1 MSETVSFETRGNL
14 GIIRIDNPPVNALSK
29 SVRAGLVDAISKAAS
44 DDSVKASIL
53 ICAGRTFIVGADIKE
68 FDQPPEDMRALAF
81 TDAFEASPKPIVA
94 AIHGTAL
101 GGGFEVALVC
111 HYRCAVASAKVG
123 LPEVALGLLPGAG
136 GTQRLPR
143 AIGAEKALEMIT
155 TGQPISVAEAHENGV
170 IDRLLDGD
178 LLEGALKYAE
188 ELVADAAPL
197 RKLRNLDVDTA
208 TASVEVFAESRK
220 RIAKRSRG
228 FFAPERCVQAVEA
241 AVALPFKEGI
251 EREWELFIECVKSP
265 ESAAQRHVF
274 FGERMVAKIPDIP
287 KDTPVRDI
295 KSVAVIGA
303 GTMGG
308 GIAMS
313 FANAGIPVVI
323 KEIEE
328 APLQRGLEIIEK
340 NYLNTAKKGRLTDQQ
355 VRERVSLITGSTDYV
370 DVADADLVIEAAFE
384 KMSIKED
391 VFRNLDKVCKSG
403 AVLASNTSY
412 LNVDHIA
419 AQTKRPA
426 DVVGLHFF
434 SPANVMRLLEVVRGR
449 ETAKDVVATAMKI
462 AKSIRKVG
470 VLSGVCYGFI
480 GNRML
485 EGYGREAGLLLLEG
499 ATPSQVDRALYD
511 FGMPMGPMAMGDL
524 AGLDVGYKVRRER
537 TDLPGDD
544 RYAVIADRLV
554 EQGRLGQKTS
564 SGYYRY
570 EEGSRQTIPD
580 EAVHQLIRTEA
591 ARLGIVRRE
600 ISDQE
605 IVERCIYP
613 LINTGARILEEGIAL
628 RSVDID
634 IVWINGYGFPPY
646 RGGPMYFADRIGVG
660 TVYEKIIEFGETLGN
675 EYGYW
680 EPATLLKRLAEKGGS
695 FGEL

>member
-29 SVRAGLVDAISKAAS
+29 SVRAGLVDAISKAAA
-44 DDSVKASIL
+44 DDSVKASVL
-53 ICAGRTFIVGADIKE
+53 ICAGRTFIAGADIKE
-68 FDQPPEDMRALAF
+68 FDQPLEDMRTQAF

-123 LPEVALGLLPGAG
+123 LPEVTLGLLPGAG

-188 ELVADAAPL
+188 ELVVDAAPL

-208 TASVEVFAESRK
+208 TAGVEVFAESRK

-241 AVALPFKEGI
+241 AVALPFEEGI

-265 ESAAQRHVF
+265 ESGAQRHVF

-328 APLQRGLEIIEK
+328 VPLGRGLEIIEK
-340 NYLNTAKKGRLTDQQ
+340 NYLNTAKKGRLTEQQ
-355 VRERVSLITGSTDYV
+355 VRERISLITGSTDYA
-370 DVADADLVIEAAFE
+370 DIADADLVIEAAFE

-403 AVLASNTSY
+403 AVLATNTSY

-449 ETAKDVVATAMKI
+449 ETAKDVVATAMKM

-570 EEGSRQTIPD
+570 EEGSRRTIPD

-634 IVWINGYGFPPY
+634 IVWINGYGFPSY